1 LRDGLTSGLTA
12 CPRYCSIC
20 QPIRRRHVAVDHLS
34 PAPIDS
40 TCMAPKRHDSQN
52 PGGGRWEEIKA
63 PAGQKQIHCLAGR
76 GEPPHCRVD
85 RGVTRSIHWTA
96 TRSNLSMGPPT
107 PIRQYIRSPVLISDL
122 SGDCANQLCRHIARR
137 EIRRFIGAGLSLPA
151 DPGTRVD
158 GAQLDPG
165 SFLVRVGT
173 GRGHP
178 LADYGITSTTAPLPR
193 VLLQVLSVRDRRPSW
208 EDLLRV

>member
-1 LRDGLTSGLTA
+1 MRDGLTSGLTA

-122 SGDCANQLCRHIARR
+122 SGDCANQPPHCASRDSSLHWGRSLAACGPWNPCGRRTTRSRKLLGQGRHR
-137 EIRRFIGAGLSLPA
+137 P
-151 DPGTRVD
+151 
-158 GAQLDPG
+158 
-165 SFLVRVGT
+165 
-173 GRGHP
+173 
-178 LADYGITSTTAPLPR
+178 
-193 VLLQVLSVRDRRPSW
+193 RPSAGR
-208 EDLLRV
+208 LRYYQYYRPFAPCSPQGSDCSG

>member
-1 LRDGLTSGLTA
+1 MRDGLTSGLTA

-151 DPGTRVD
+151 DPGTRVWT
-158 GAQLDPG
+158 AHNSIPEASWSG
-165 SFLVRVGT
+165 SAPAAAIRWQITVLPVLP
-173 GRGHP
+173 P
-178 LADYGITSTTAPLPR
+178 LCPVFSSR
-193 VLLQVLSVRDRRPSW
+193 F
-208 EDLLRV
+208 